1 MGKKSFRAC
10 PARKMSIHTT
20 LSLAVTPSSCH
31 SHKACWEAWFP
42 GRPRGTFP
50 WRRFRMQRKRTLAC
64 TSGVAISV
72 PIVRPQAEQSNRDRF
87 GGGES
92 LMQGGG
98 KTQLNKNDS
107 RAYIWMKRQL
117 RWELTLATSNCSSM
131 NFVGFVLQLVRI
143 LQSLVWQ
150 RTYWELQ
157 QLSGYLFSVI
167 NELSSFTLIVWIK
180 ISHTHT
186 LSKDPHTLS

>member
-1 MGKKSFRAC
+1 
-10 PARKMSIHTT
+10 MSIHTT
-20 LSLAVTPSSCH
+20 LSLCHTFLLSLTQSMLGGMVSRATKRHLSLTTVQNAEMEDISLHLRCGDIGAYSSTT
-31 SHKACWEAWFP
+31 
-42 GRPRGTFP
+42 GRTKQP
-50 WRRFRMQRKRTLAC
+50 WPLWQRRNTQ
-64 TSGVAISV
+64 
-72 PIVRPQAEQSNRDRF
+72 
-87 GGGES
+87 S
-92 LMQGGG
+92 LMWGGR

-107 RAYIWMKRQL
+107 RAAYIWMKQQL
-117 RWELTLATSNCSSM
+117 KWELTLATSNCSSM

-150 RTYWELQ
+150 RTYWELK